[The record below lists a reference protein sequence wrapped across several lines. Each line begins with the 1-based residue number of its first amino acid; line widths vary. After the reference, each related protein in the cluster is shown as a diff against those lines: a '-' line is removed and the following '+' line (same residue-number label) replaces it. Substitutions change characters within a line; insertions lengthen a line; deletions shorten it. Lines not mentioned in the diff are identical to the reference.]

1 MSTLVRCVARVER
14 RQGRVAPQYFS
25 RMLSSRLRDL
35 ANRQYSCQTTFEV
48 TGCPGKALCKL

>member
-1 MSTLVRCVARVER
+1 MARVER

-35 ANRQYSCQTTFEV
+35 ANTATTFEV
-48 TGCPGKALCKL
+48 TGSPGKAL